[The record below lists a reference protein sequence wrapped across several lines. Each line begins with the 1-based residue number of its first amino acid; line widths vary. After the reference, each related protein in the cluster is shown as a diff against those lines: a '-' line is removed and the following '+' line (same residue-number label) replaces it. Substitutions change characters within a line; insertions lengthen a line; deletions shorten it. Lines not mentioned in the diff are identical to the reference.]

1 MSWFQKQCKRG
12 VGSNG
17 NEETRIL
24 ALMMQNQI
32 GYLSGE
38 QIAAECGISRAAVW
52 KHIDQLEKAGLC
64 HRRKAELRI

>member
-1 MSWFQKQCKRG
+1 MGMRD
-12 VGSNG
+12 
-17 NEETRIL
+17 RIL

-52 KHIDQLEKAGLC
+52 KHIDQLKKLGCAIGWFLC
-64 HRRKAELRI
+64 QTH